1 MLPFFIYAYK
11 YTAVILYFA
20 YTILDSQV
28 KKLRREGPQMNGKKQ
43 IVQMVGRTRM
53 SPSLRYNVVA

>member
-1 MLPFFIYAYK
+1 M
-11 YTAVILYFA
+11 ILYFA

-28 KKLRREGPQMNGKKQ
+28 KKLRREGPQMDGKKQ

>member
-11 YTAVILYFA
+11 YTAAILYFA
-20 YTILDSQV
+20 YAILYFQV
-28 KKLRREGPQMNGKKQ
+28 KKLRREGPQMDGKKQ